1 MKLVDSLFIAI
12 RSLSANKMRSA
23 LTMLGVIIGV
33 GAVIALMSVGRGAQ
47 ASISATFEEMGT
59 NVLTVMPQT
68 PGVKTM
74 AAMSTLNPS
83 LSLEDAKAIERLPSV
98 TAVVPASENFVSLTS
113 GGESTTAVIEGTT
126 PEFEEVYKYTAESG
140 RFITDRDIASR
151 ASVVVLGS
159 KVASDLFDTEDPVGK
174 EVKILRKNFT
184 VIGVLK
190 AKGGQMM
197 GVSMD
202 STTVVPITTY
212 QARLFPRQTIRG
224 ENAVMAMAVQTIDS
238 TFNDEAS
245 EEITQLLRKR
255 HHIRADEDED
265 FAIITQEQ
273 ALGMVQQVTGIFAI
287 VLGAIAGISL
297 LVGGIGIMNIMLVS
311 VTERTREIGVR
322 KAVGARR
329 RDILTQFLIE
339 AAMLSVLGG
348 IIGIIGGWFVSIMI
362 SQVNAGGSVLNTVVT
377 PDIVVLAFSVSVFI
391 GLASGVYPAM
401 RAARLNPIDA
411 LHYG

>member
-74 AAMSTLNPS
+74 AAMSYLNPS